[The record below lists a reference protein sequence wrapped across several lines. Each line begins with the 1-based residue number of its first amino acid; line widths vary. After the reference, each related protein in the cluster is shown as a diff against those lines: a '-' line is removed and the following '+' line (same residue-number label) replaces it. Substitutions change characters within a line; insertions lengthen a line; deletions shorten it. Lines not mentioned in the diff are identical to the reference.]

1 MTAETLKQNFYLE
14 TLIKGSNPVLLL
26 GDTGT
31 GKTSVIKKLI
41 NNLTKASGWETGETV
56 LSATTTACQVQKYFE
71 TCLEKH
77 KKGVYGPKNPQN

>member
-1 MTAETLKQNFYLE
+1 MTTESLKQKFYLE

-41 NNLTKASGWETGETV
+41 SNLLKATGWETGETV
-56 LSATTTACQVQKYFE
+56 LSATTTAQ
-71 TCLEKH
+71 
-77 KKGVYGPKNPQN
+77 